1 MKLRLTC
8 DAGISG
14 ERGLCRE
21 IEQDENL
28 VHLRR
33 LRAEA
38 EGERQLT
45 RVVPDRGL
53 DPLAIG
59 IDEIDVRRRPIAGR
73 GPSGRYRR
81 TRPSTGRRQ
90 AGSSSRKILTLNT
103 QRLRG
108 QSIRRHYTNGLAE
121 LFQA

>member
-8 DAGISG
+8 DAGFAG

-38 EGERQLT
+38 EGERQIT

-53 DPLAIG
+53 DPLVIG
-59 IDEIDVRRRPIAGR
+59 IDEIDVRHRRIAGLGGHLSDVVELGLR
-73 GPSGRYRR
+73 RFEYR
-81 TRPSTGRRQ
+81 
-90 AGSSSRKILTLNT
+90 
-103 QRLRG
+103 
-108 QSIRRHYTNGLAE
+108 
-121 LFQA
+121 